1 MKKISIVTMLVALV
15 AVMAGSAQAAF
26 TVGGENGWSLG
37 TDGIVNIFGAY
48 QTTNPLPDAGTRDP
62 TALNHLLGGVVD
74 GRSQQDQKFGIRV
87 GLLPSI
93 FAINIK
99 APTVGGIE
107 SNVRVSFWPNNQ
119 NTTDTRFET
128 APNIDNREF
137 YYTAK
142 GKFGEF
148 LAGRA
153 LNLFQGQNILN
164 DMCLFSAGVVDMSQ
178 VRGGTSLGHIGYGYL
193 YTNFGPQFRYT
204 TPDMAGFKVAF
215 EIGEPYAISRNSAKQ
230 NIPRLET
237 ELSYATTF
245 KGGSVHAWLEGIWQQ
260 DTRGTSAIPNA
271 RAAESHNT
279 SLGIAPGFTLAVGPV
294 GFNASGYYGGGLG
307 MVSAQDGPIFGW
319 NSTDAYG
326 NTRTNWGF
334 LVGTTFQATDSI
346 KVGLNYGAN
355 HQNKTDAESALGFGQ
370 GVPKKCQ
377 EAVVAQANWN
387 LNKFTVFTAEYIL
400 ARDTWQDR
408 KGQNSNQFAL
418 GTVFFW

>member
-1 MKKISIVTMLVALV
+1 
-15 AVMAGSAQAAF
+15 
-26 TVGGENGWSLG
+26 
-37 TDGIVNIFGAY
+37 
-48 QTTNPLPDAGTRDP
+48 
-62 TALNHLLGGVVD
+62 
-74 GRSQQDQKFGIRV
+74 
-87 GLLPSI
+87 
-93 FAINIK
+93 
-99 APTVGGIE
+99 
-107 SNVRVSFWPNNQ
+107 VRVSFWPNNQ
-119 NTTDTRFET
+119 NSGAGDTHNGDNTRFNT
-128 APNIDNREF
+128 SPNIDNREF

-142 GKFGEF
+142 GKYGEF

-164 DMCLFSAGVVDMSQ
+164 DMCLFSAGVLDMST

-204 TPDMAGFKVAF
+204 TPDMAGFKAAL
-215 EIGEPYAISRNSAKQ
+215 EIGEPYAITRNSAKQ
-230 NIPRLET
+230 NTPRIEA

-260 DTRGTSAIPNA
+260 DVRNALIGTP
-271 RAAESHNT
+271 RAGGHNT
-279 SLGIAPGFTLAVGPV
+279 SLGIAPGVLVAVGPV
-294 GFNASGYYGGGLG
+294 TVNASGYYGGGLG
-307 MVSAQDGPIFGW
+307 MVSAQDGMAFGW
-319 NSTDAYG
+319 NSTDAQG

-334 LVGTTFQATDSI
+334 LAGATYQVSDAW

-355 HQNKTDAESALGFGQ
+355 HQNKTDNESIVGFTG
-370 GVPKKCQ
+370 GVVKKCQ
-377 EAVVAQANWN
+377 EAMVAQVNYN